1 MKKIII
7 LALAL
12 SLLVPAAAFAK
23 ADFSLGGFIKLDTW
37 WDSTGNSKNING
49 LIARN
54 NQGAGHHGAFK
65 MTSQASR
72 FNLTIKGPELFGAK
86 TTGFIEMDFDPVDR
100 PRLGVDTASNS
111 YTPRLRHAMFRLT
124 WPETELLMGQYWSL
138 FSSWYAETTED
149 GPFQITGTPTARM
162 AQIRL
167 TQKFLGDWAAILL
180 IGDPFNNVGASG
192 AAPTFFGGELY
203 SGNFNNGESAETPMI
218 QGSIKYAHDWW
229 GKAAYYGSPRP
240 FTVQIMAGWQRNV
253 ARPAAVNALG
263 SFNAGNTPADAYID
277 HTYVNPWCVMGTVF
291 IPVIPTHSAN
301 LAGTASI
308 LAQYFIGQGLTA
320 FGFTGDATNVLNY
333 DSVTGLGT
341 LYNIELIKRWGGFV
355 QGQYYFTN
363 QWFVNVAYAM
373 SKTFGVDQGFFNA
386 AGVPSVAY
394 TNVNNQISLFNQVD
408 AALWYRPV
416 KALKFGLQY
425 AYAHNTYFTNTAQT
439 VGANLSNHGD
449 EHRVQFVGYF
459 YF

>member
-1 MKKIII
+1 
-7 LALAL
+7 
-12 SLLVPAAAFAK
+12 
-23 ADFSLGGFIKLDTW
+23 
-37 WDSTGNSKNING
+37 
-49 LIARN
+49 
-54 NQGAGHHGAFK
+54 
-65 MTSQASR
+65 
-72 FNLTIKGPELFGAK
+72 
-86 TTGFIEMDFDPVDR
+86 
-100 PRLGVDTASNS
+100 
-111 YTPRLRHAMFRLT
+111 
-124 WPETELLMGQYWSL
+124 
-138 FSSWYAETTED
+138 
-149 GPFQITGTPTARM
+149 
-162 AQIRL
+162 
-167 TQKFLGDWAAILL
+167 
-180 IGDPFNNVGASG
+180 
-192 AAPTFFGGELY
+192 
-203 SGNFNNGESAETPMI
+203 
-218 QGSIKYAHDWW
+218 
-229 GKAAYYGSPRP
+229 
-240 FTVQIMAGWQRNV
+240 MAGWQRNV
-253 ARPAAVNALG
+253 ARTQAVNNFG
-263 SFNAGNTPADAYID
+263 SFNAGATPANAYIN

-291 IPVIPTHSAN
+291 IPVIPTHSPN